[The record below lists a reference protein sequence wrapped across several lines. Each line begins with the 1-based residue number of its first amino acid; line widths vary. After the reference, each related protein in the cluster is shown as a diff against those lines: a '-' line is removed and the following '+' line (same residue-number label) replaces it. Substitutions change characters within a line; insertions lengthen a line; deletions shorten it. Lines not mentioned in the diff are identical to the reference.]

1 VNAQSQAR
9 PAATVILLRR
19 TEPNGFEVFLTRRP
33 DDMPVLGGMYCYPG
47 GAVAKEDVAPRLIER
62 SSGLTPAEA
71 RRIVGAHL
79 SPQAA
84 LGFWIAGIRE
94 VFEEIGVLF
103 ALHESGGRFPGS
115 RACASRLGE
124 KRAALLGKSLSFLDL
139 LESEDLCCDLARLAY
154 FSHWQTPVQVSVRFD
169 TRFFVAALPQDQ
181 IPLQTSYEVT
191 HSLWLSPERA
201 MQLHE
206 RGRLPMIFPTFAS
219 LRALADFETLESVL
233 KEFGAGR
240 TSSHPA
246 VSITAKNG

>member
-1 VNAQSQAR
+1 
-9 PAATVILLRR
+9 
-19 TEPNGFEVFLTRRP
+19 
-33 DDMPVLGGMYCYPG
+33 MPFLGGMYCYPG
-47 GAVAKEDVAPRLIER
+47 GAVTQKDVLPRMMER
-62 SSGLTPAEA
+62 SSGLTPKQA
-71 RRIVGAHL
+71 REIVGAHL

-103 ALHESGGRFPGS
+103 ALHKSGGRFPGS

-124 KRAALLGKSLSFLDL
+124 KHSALLGKSLSFFAL
-139 LESEDLCCDLARLAY
+139 LESEDLCCDLASLAY
-154 FSHWQTPVQVSVRFD
+154 FSHWQTPAQVSMRFD

-206 RGRLPMIFPTFAS
+206 RGRLPMIFPTFAT

-233 KEFGAGR
+233 KEFGDGR
-240 TSSHPA
+240 SSSNPA
-246 VSITAKNG
+246 VSTPAKNG